1 MFDIAKSIVFLVPI
15 VLIITIAVVIIASF
29 NHRLKKQIIESG
41 RTDDDLLKVL
51 SEKAKNSSEVLKWG
65 LVFFFG
71 GLGLVVLQFI
81 HYDADSATLPF
92 GIEAMFIA
100 VGFLLYYFIMKREDK
115 KPLE

>member
-1 MFDIAKSIVFLVPI
+1 MNDLGKIVVFIVPV
-15 VLIITIAVVIIASF
+15 VLIITIAIVIIASF
-29 NHRLKKQIIESG
+29 NHRLKKQILESG
-41 RTDDDLLKVL
+41 RTDHDLLKIL
-51 SEKAKNSSEVLKWG
+51 SERSKNSSEVLKWG

-81 HYDADSATLPF
+81 RYDADSATLPF